1 MKKMALFHDHLID
14 GQQILSIGYEGDKS
28 VTQVDI
34 LVYDPTI
41 GALSPNW
48 HLSVD
53 SSHPKR
59 WCSESVKELYDHEES
74 ATVSPDALLL
84 RSSLHQK
91 DSGSEHFLLLGD
103 QIMNG
108 DAKWG
113 NSTPQ
118 FGEISLI
125 DGYWDWL
132 EDVFAWNKDL
142 LTAAKI
148 YDAVFAS
155 LFTYDRNTNLI
166 RSFCELWCP
175 STNSLHVPAGEVSI
189 SLWDIRIIGGLSIN
203 GTFYDEVVPSAKEL
217 AECRR
222 KDQNDSKASN
232 NPTGFIGAPK
242 PRSKDGEKVFDD
254 LGIERNAR
262 EETNLAAF
270 LSCLL

>member
-1 MKKMALFHDHLID
+1 MKVI
-14 GQQILSIGYEGDKS
+14 
-28 VTQVDI
+28 
-34 LVYDPTI
+34 
-41 GALSPNW
+41 NR
-48 HLSVD
+48 
-53 SSHPKR
+53 SH
-59 WCSESVKELYDHEES
+59 SESVKELYDHEEF

-132 EDVFAWNKDL
+132 EDVLAWNKDL

-217 AECRR
+217 AATDRR
-222 KDQNDSKASN
+222 RRSGFRQNRLANGIRDGGL
-232 NPTGFIGAPK
+232 GFAGIRNGGLGFAGI
-242 PRSKDGEKVFDD
+242 RDGGLGFVRD
-254 LGIERNAR
+254 LGWPEIDRGIE
-262 EETNLAAF
+262 EED
-270 LSCLL
+270 